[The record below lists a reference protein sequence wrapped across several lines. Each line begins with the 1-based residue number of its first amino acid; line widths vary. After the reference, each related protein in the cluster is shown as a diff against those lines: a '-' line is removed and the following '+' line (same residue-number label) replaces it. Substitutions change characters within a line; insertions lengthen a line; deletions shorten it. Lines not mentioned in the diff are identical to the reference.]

1 MENCFICNKNII
13 NDVIYIPRDDEYFGE
28 DISIFK
34 NTFIIKSID
43 SYKFVYYA
51 ACNICLNNYINIYNH
66 KFQYIKNREI
76 GKK

>member
-34 NTFIIKSID
+34 NT
-43 SYKFVYYA
+43 
-51 ACNICLNNYINIYNH
+51 
-66 KFQYIKNREI
+66 
-76 GKK
+76 